1 MSKPRKGLVCYQI
14 DSMDL
19 LKSILPVKL
28 PVSKP
33 LPPLTGLVFYYL
45 EFTLMRLPRSELAEA
60 IYFCRDSFKS
70 AAFFSLFI
78 NMLMLFPSIY
88 MMQVYDRVLGSNS
101 VSTLL
106 MLTVLA
112 VMLFVMLGALEWI
125 RSQVLIRVST
135 RFDLLLNERL
145 YQVLFRQALVSG
157 GKSSAQPLND
167 LLAVRQFLTG
177 QGLFAFFDAPWL
189 PIYVAL
195 LFLFNFWFGI
205 VTIISVVLLTLLA
218 IWNERATHDDLEQ
231 ANQLSVESS
240 NTTARN
246 LRNAEVV
253 HALGMLPALMGR
265 WKTKQKKLIILQAL
279 SSEKGGLISALSKTY
294 RVTIQSLILGLG
306 AWLAIN
312 KQISP
317 GLMIGG
323 SILLGRALAPID
335 LMIGSWKQF
344 LTVRIAY
351 ARLNTLLATFPADAE
366 KMPLPAPKG
375 ALRAEQAIVAPPGS
389 KVAVIKGVS
398 FAIEAGTS
406 VALVGASASGKST
419 LARALLGI
427 WPAASGSIRLD
438 GADVMQAERSLVGPY
453 IGYLPQDIE
462 LFDGTIAENI
472 ARFGE
477 VDANHV
483 VDAAI
488 AAGVHEMIL
497 RLPQGYDTEIGGS
510 GGALSAGQRQRVGL
524 ARALYGN
531 PVLVVLDEPNSNLD
545 DVGEQAL
552 AMALLTLKQRGC
564 TVIAITH
571 RVGILGIVDR
581 IMVLND
587 GALVLDGPRDE
598 VLAKLNQQPAP
609 QGKAA

>member
-1 MSKPRKGLVCYQI
+1 
-14 DSMDL
+14 
-19 LKSILPVKL
+19 
-28 PVSKP
+28 
-33 LPPLTGLVFYYL
+33 
-45 EFTLMRLPRSELAEA
+45 
-60 IYFCRDSFKS
+60 
-70 AAFFSLFI
+70 
-78 NMLMLFPSIY
+78 

-101 VSTLL
+101 TSTLL
-106 MLTVLA
+106 MLTLLA
-112 VMLFVMLGALEWI
+112 VLIFSMLGALEWI

-145 YQVLFRQALVSG
+145 YKVLFRQALVSG
-157 GKSSAQPLND
+157 GKSSAQPLSD
-167 LLAVRQFLTG
+167 LLALRQFLTG
-177 QGLFAFFDAPWL
+177 NGLFAFFDAPWL
-189 PIYVAL
+189 PIYIAL
-195 LFLFNFWFGI
+195 LFLFHFWFG
-205 VTIISVVLLTLLA
+205 VVAIISAILLILLA
-218 IWNERATHDDLEQ
+218 IWNEQATHDDLEQ
-231 ANQLSVESS
+231 ANQVSVENS
-240 NTTARN
+240 NSTARN

-253 HALGMLPALMGR
+253 HALGMLPSLMAR
-265 WKTKQKKLIILQAL
+265 WKEKQKKLILLQSLA
-279 SSEKGGLISALSKTY
+279 SEKGGLISALSRTY
-294 RVTIQSLILGLG
+294 RVTVQSLVLGLG

-312 KQISP
+312 KEISP
-317 GLMIGG
+317 GLLIGG

-344 LTVRIAY
+344 LSARTAY
-351 ARLNTLLATFPADAE
+351 ERLNILLKNFPPEADR
-366 KMPLPAPKG
+366 MPLPAPTG

-389 KVAVIKGVS
+389 KVAVLKGLN
-398 FAIEAGTS
+398 FAIEAGTCI
-406 VALVGASASGKST
+406 ALIGASASGKST

-427 WPAASGSIRLD
+427 WPVASGAIRLD
-438 GADVMQAERSLVGPY
+438 GADVMQGERSLVGPY

-497 RLPQGYDTEIGGS
+497 RLPQGYDTEIGGG

-531 PVLVVLDEPNSNLD
+531 PVLVILDEPNSNLD

-552 AMALLTLKQRGC
+552 AQALLKLKQRKC

-587 GALVLDGPRDE
+587 GNLVLDGPRDE
-598 VLAKLNQQPAP
+598 VLAKLNQRPAQPA
-609 QGKAA
+609 QGQPA

>member
-1 MSKPRKGLVCYQI
+1 
-14 DSMDL
+14 
-19 LKSILPVKL
+19 
-28 PVSKP
+28 
-33 LPPLTGLVFYYL
+33 
-45 EFTLMRLPRSELAEA
+45 MRSPRSELAQA
-60 IYFCRDSFKS
+60 IIYCRDSFKS

-78 NMLMLFPSIY
+78 NMLMLFPAIY

-101 VSTLL
+101 TSTLL
-106 MLTVLA
+106 MLTLLA
-112 VMLFVMLGALEWI
+112 VLLFAMLGALEWI

-145 YQVLFRQALVSG
+145 YRVLFRQALVSG
-157 GKSSAQPLND
+157 GKSSAQPLSD
-167 LLAVRQFLTG
+167 LLALRQFLTG

-189 PIYVAL
+189 PIYIGL
-195 LFLFNFWFGI
+195 LFLFHFWFG
-205 VTIISVVLLTLLA
+205 VVAVVSAILLILLA
-218 IWNERATHDDLEQ
+218 IWNERATHDDLDQ
-231 ANQLSVESS
+231 ANQISVESA
-240 NTTARN
+240 NITARN

-253 HALGMLPALMGR
+253 HALGMLPALMAR
-265 WKTKQKKLIILQAL
+265 WKAKQKNLIILQAL
-279 SSEKGGLISALSKTY
+279 ASEKGGLISALSKTY
-294 RVTIQSLILGLG
+294 RVTMQSLILGLG
-306 AWLAIN
+306 AWLAID

-344 LTVRIAY
+344 LTARTAY
-351 ARLNTLLATFPADAE
+351 ARLNTLLANFPVEADR
-366 KMPLPAPKG
+366 MPLPPPKG
-375 ALRAEQAIVAPPGS
+375 ALRAEQVVVAPPNS
-389 KVAVIKGVS
+389 KVAVIKGVN
-398 FAIEAGTS
+398 FAIEAGTF
-406 VALVGASASGKST
+406 VALIGASASGKST
-419 LARALLGI
+419 LVRALLGI
-427 WPAASGSIRLD
+427 WPAAGGSIRLD
-438 GADVMQAERSLVGPY
+438 SADVSQFDRALIGQY

-497 RLPQGYDTEIGGS
+497 RLPQGYDTEIGGA

-552 AMALLTLKQRGC
+552 AQALLKLKQRGC
-564 TVIAITH
+564 TVIVITH
-571 RVGILGIVDR
+571 RVGILSIVDR
-581 IMVLND
+581 IMVLNE
-587 GALVLDGPRDE
+587 GALVLDGARDE
-598 VLAKLNQQPAP
+598 VLAKLNQRPAPPP
-609 QGKAA
+609 QGKPA